1 MLCIKLQTD
10 TDDDSLNPITLSKLL
25 RLEWVF
31 VHISAV
37 IGTPTTNSGGG
48 AMALKPDGIFTR
60 CVELRYTLAEGGSQD
75 AAAQGAN
82 RRMRERFGSGR
93 WGWGQGRHVAV
104 EIDPSLERLRIRA
117 VEVLG

>member
-1 MLCIKLQTD
+1 MLCMQLRTD
-10 TDDDSLNPITLSKLL
+10 TDDDSINPVILSKLL

-31 VHISAV
+31 VHISAL
-37 IGTPTTNSGGG
+37 IGTPIANRDDGATT
-48 AMALKPDGIFTR
+48 LTPDGIFTR
-60 CVELRYTLAEGGSQD
+60 CVELRYTLAEGLSHDTTVQ
-75 AAAQGAN
+75 AAN
-82 RRMRERFGSGR
+82 HRMRERFGAGR

>member
-1 MLCIKLQTD
+1 M
-10 TDDDSLNPITLSKLL
+10 TL
-25 RLEWVF
+25 
-31 VHISAV
+31 
-37 IGTPTTNSGGG
+37 TPN
-48 AMALKPDGIFTR
+48 GIFTR
-60 CVELRYTLAEGGSQD
+60 CIELRYTLAEGDSQD
-75 AAAQGAN
+75 AATQGAH